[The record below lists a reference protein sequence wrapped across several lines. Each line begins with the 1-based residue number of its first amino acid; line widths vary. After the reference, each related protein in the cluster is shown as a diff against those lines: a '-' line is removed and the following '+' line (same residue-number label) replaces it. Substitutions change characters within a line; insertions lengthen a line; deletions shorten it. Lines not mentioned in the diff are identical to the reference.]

1 MGCGDGE
8 VVLNHAKV
16 VGADGRGD
24 IPPGW
29 SVSVL
34 WGSGLQARDTCSSI
48 PPRTGLTPGWP
59 FTKKYGLNSGLAL
72 FVFFALVWH
81 PVYTDPGRFGWRCAE
96 GVEEAE
102 AEVEEVL

>member
-1 MGCGDGE
+1 VRSFKNLSPSFIRGLGQGMPILCYGLPAVASGQGDMVGCGDGE

-34 WGSGLQARDTCSSI
+34 WGLGS
-48 PPRTGLTPGWP
+48 TGPGYML
-59 FTKKYGLNSGLAL
+59 K
-72 FVFFALVWH
+72 
-81 PVYTDPGRFGWRCAE
+81 
-96 GVEEAE
+96 
-102 AEVEEVL
+102 